1 MRILIAEDELAI
13 QKQVADRLTEQ
24 GYVLDLAD
32 NGIDA
37 LYCGSEYPIDLAIID
52 LGLPE
57 KDGIEV
63 IKELR
68 AEGKTFP
75 ILILTARSRWEEK
88 VKGLEVGADDYL
100 TKPFHM
106 EELVARVT
114 ALIRRASG
122 NADNLLQQGDIS
134 LNTSSQDVQVNKETV
149 SLTAY
154 EYRLLQYLMLNAGK
168 VCSKTELVEHIY
180 AEDNDK
186 DSNTIEV
193 FIRRLRKKLDPS
205 GDRKPIE
212 TLRGRG
218 YRLSVSA

>member
-1 MRILIAEDELAI
+1 MRILVAEDELTI
-13 QKQVADRLTEQ
+13 QNQVAERLQAQ
-24 GYVLDLAD
+24 GYVIDLAD

-37 LYCGSEYPIDLAIID
+37 LYCGSEYPLDLAIID

-68 AEGKTFP
+68 AEGKVYP
-75 ILILTARSRWEEK
+75 ILILTARSRWQEK
-88 VKGLEVGADDYL
+88 VLGLEAGADDYL
-100 TKPFHM
+100 TKPFHL

-122 NADNLLQQGDIS
+122 SADNLLRHGTIS
-134 LNTSSQDVQVNKETV
+134 LNTSSQEVCVNDEPI

-154 EYRLLQYLMLNAGK
+154 EYRLLQYMILNAGK

-193 FIRRLRKKLDPS
+193 FIRRLRKKLDP
-205 GDRKPIE
+205 GGKNKPIE

-218 YRLSVSA
+218 YRLHA

>member
-13 QKQVADRLTEQ
+13 QEQVAERLQEQ
-24 GYVLDLAD
+24 GYVVDLAD

-68 AEGKTFP
+68 GEGKIFP
-75 ILILTARSRWEEK
+75 ILILTARSRWQEK
-88 VKGLEVGADDYL
+88 VLGLEAGADDYL
-100 TKPFHM
+100 TKPFHI

-122 NADNLLQQGDIS
+122 NADNLLQHGDIS
-134 LNTSSQDVQVNKETV
+134 LNTSSQEVQMNDKDI

-168 VCSKTELVEHIY
+168 VC
-180 AEDNDK
+180 
-186 DSNTIEV
+186 TIEV
-193 FIRRLRKKLDPS
+193 FIRRLRKKLDPQ
-205 GDRKPIE
+205 GELKPIE

-218 YRLSVSA
+218 YRLSVAAD